1 MIFKVS
7 CETEDLLHRNKTYFQ
22 IYFKK
27 ENSLYFVKIFTLF
40 HNLLLLLLFI
50 VKMFHNIS
58 QFIIIIILFT
68 YLL

>member
-7 CETEDLLHRNKTYFQ
+7 CETEDLHHRNKTYFQ

-27 ENSLYFVKIFTLF
+27 ENSLYIVKMFTIF
-40 HNLLLLLLFI
+40 HNLLLLLFI